1 MEVVLSMA
9 TLLHMTEST
18 RRSEGFVWDIK
29 RKRQVNTDDTSRV
42 TATNFRHE
50 GRMIKGT
57 VVVAGERE
65 NFPVILPVISKRG
78 VAVRSVT

>member
-1 MEVVLSMA
+1 MEVILSIA
-9 TLLHMTEST
+9 TLLRMPEGT

-29 RKRQVNTDDTSRV
+29 RKRQVDTDDTSRV